1 MRRLF
6 YVLVCVALSLSS
18 CNNNETAHD
27 ELYDAVKSHVYSIED
42 DVYGFEEITRV
53 VQKCTQLSRDTDVY
67 IIQDDMNINSAFNQ
81 RLALVSHTYFLNQ
94 VENNDGFY
102 KNILEIEGK
111 DLKVCPTAEYADLYL
126 SKAEI
131 DCANKVYYLSIPDQL
146 ETIKYME
153 SRKFNGYRYYY
164 ACKFRKKL
172 SDREITKQYVVY
184 KNKKDFAYEIYELKY
199 DYDLLR
205 SYIRAISNVDMNDPY
220 VKSVCKEKD
229 WERSYDFYRNIFS
242 RLSIDIADDWAISG
256 F

>member
-1 MRRLF
+1 MKKIL
-6 YVLVCVALSLSS
+6 YVIVCVTLSLTS
-18 CNNNETAHD
+18 CTNNETAHD
-27 ELYDAVKSHVYSIED
+27 ELYDAVKSYVYSRED

-53 VQKCTQLSRDTDVY
+53 VQKCTHLSRDTDVY
-67 IIQDDMNINSAFNQ
+67 IIQNDMNIMGAINQ
-81 RLALVSHTYFLNQ
+81 RLALVSHTYFLNR
-94 VENNDGFY
+94 VGNAFGID

-111 DLKVCPTAEYADLYL
+111 NLKVCPNSEYANLYL

-131 DCANKVYYLSIPDQL
+131 DYINKVYYLSIPGQL
-146 ETIKYME
+146 ETIKDME
-153 SRKFNGYRYYY
+153 SRKFNGFRYYY

-184 KNKKDFAYEIYELKY
+184 KNQNEAFEICELKY

-220 VKSVCKEKD
+220 VISVCKEKD
-229 WERSYDFYRNIFS
+229 SERSYDFYRNIFN
-242 RLSIDIADDWAISG
+242 RLSIDISDDWAIRG

>member
-1 MRRLF
+1 MKRIL
-6 YVLVCVALSLSS
+6 YVIVCVTLSLTS
-18 CNNNETAHD
+18 CTNNETVHD
-27 ELYDAVKSHVYSIED
+27 ELYDAVKSYVYSRED

-53 VQKCTQLSRDTDVY
+53 VQKCTNLSRDTDVY
-67 IIQDDMNINSAFNQ
+67 ILQDNMDIKSAINQ
-81 RLALVSHTYFLNQ
+81 RLALVSHTYFVNKG
-94 VENNDGFY
+94 ENIFGID

-111 DLKVCPTAEYADLYL
+111 NLKVCPNPEYADLYL

-131 DCANKVYYLSIPDQL
+131 DYVNKVYYLSIPRQL
-146 ETIKYME
+146 EIIKDME
-153 SRKFNGYRYYY
+153 SRKINGFRYYY

-184 KNKKDFAYEIYELKY
+184 KNKDEGFEIYELKY

-220 VKSVCKEKD
+220 IISVCKEKD
-229 WERSYDFYRNIFS
+229 SEKTYDFYRTIFN
-242 RLSIDIADDWAISG
+242 RLSIDITDDWAIRG

>member
-1 MRRLF
+1 MKRII
-6 YVLVCVALSLSS
+6 YVIVCVTLSLTS
-18 CNNNETAHD
+18 CTNNDNAHD
-27 ELYDAVKSHVYSIED
+27 ELFDAVKSHVYSRED

-53 VQKCTQLSRDTDVY
+53 VQKCTHLSRDTDVY
-67 IIQDDMNINSAFNQ
+67 IIQDDMNIKSAINQ
-81 RLALVSHTYFLNQ
+81 RLALVSHTYFLDKG
-94 VENNDGFY
+94 ENYLGID

-111 DLKVCPTAEYADLYL
+111 DLKVCPNSEYSDLYL

-131 DCANKVYYLSIPDQL
+131 DYVNKVYYLSIPEQL
-146 ETIKYME
+146 ETIKDME
-153 SRKFNGYRYYY
+153 SRKFNGFRYYY

-184 KNKKDFAYEIYELKY
+184 KNKGDAYEIYELKY

-220 VKSVCKEKD
+220 VKSVCKERD
-229 WERSYDFYRNIFS
+229 SERTYDFYGTIFN
-242 RLSIDIADDWAISG
+242 RLSIDITDDWAIRG